1 MLIVT
6 ILFVFSVAFLF
17 QAVYLPMG
25 TLKNV
30 GPGLYPTI
38 LSIAMIMLLLVQ
50 FVREIKFS
58 SLPKLTMTRYQLLFL
73 FYWGCLFC
81 FWKMPGI
88 WWSELYFVFHFQWF
102 WAGSLKKH
110 INKRT
115 V

>member
-1 MLIVT
+1 
-6 ILFVFSVAFLF
+6 
-17 QAVYLPMG
+17 MG

-58 SLPKLTMTRYQLLFL
+58 SLPKLTMTRYQLLFFVLLGL
-73 FYWGCLFC
+73 FILFLE
-81 FWKMPGI
+81 MPGI

>member
-58 SLPKLTMTRYQLLFL
+58 SLPKLTMTRYQLLF
-73 FYWGCLFC
+73 FC
-81 FWKMPGI
+81 FTGAVY
-88 WWSELYFVFHFQWF
+88 SVFGKCRVSGGRSCILFF
-102 WAGSLKKH
+102 IFSGSGLAA
-110 INKRT
+110 
-115 V
+115 